1 MPSPPLRIG
10 VIGAA
15 RIAREFVAAV
25 AESPKVKVVAVG
37 SREAAKG
44 EAFAREFAVLRAH
57 GSYEALLADREIDAI
72 YNPLPNSLHAA
83 WSIRAIEA
91 GKHVL
96 CEKPI
101 AVTAAEARAMFAA
114 AKARKL
120 TLVEAFPYRA
130 HPQTLKMHE
139 LLQSGAIG
147 RLRMMQA
154 TIGFFVSDP
163 ANIRLSAPL
172 AGGALMD
179 GGCYPVSLVRQV
191 AGERPVR
198 VSASA
203 RWAASNVDDT
213 LLATLEHRSGFLA
226 QIACCIA
233 SGWHR
238 HALIAGENGHIETS
252 YLNHAPRG
260 GPSQVLLKRGTREDG
275 AVERIELPAANG
287 FLAEAESFADLV
299 ASGPSHWTGVSE
311 QESIDIMLTIE
322 ALLRSA
328 RSGTPVEVADS

>member
-1 MPSPPLRIG
+1 M
-10 VIGAA
+10 GAA

-25 AESPKVKVVAVG
+25 ASSSKVKVVAIG
-37 SREAAKG
+37 SRDAAKAA
-44 EAFAREFAVLRAH
+44 AFAREFNVGRSH
-57 GSYEALLADREIDAI
+57 GSYEALLADGEIDAI
-72 YNPLPNSLHAA
+72 YNPLPNSLHAS
-83 WSIRAIEA
+83 WSIRAVEA

-101 AVTAAEARAMFAA
+101 AVTAAEAGTMFAA
-114 AKARKL
+114 ARQHKV
-120 TLVEAFPYRA
+120 TLVEAYPYRA
-130 HPQTLKMHE
+130 HPQTLKMRE
-139 LLQSGAIG
+139 LLQAGAIG
-147 RLRMMQA
+147 RLRIMQA
-154 TIGFFVSDP
+154 TIGFMVSDP

-203 RWAASNVDDT
+203 RWAASKVDDT
-213 LLATLEHRSGFLA
+213 LLATLEHNSGFIA

-238 HALIAGENGHIETS
+238 HALIAGENGVLETS
-252 YLNHAPRG
+252 FLNHAPRG
-260 GPSQVLLKRGTREDG
+260 GPSMVLLKRGTREDG
-275 AVERIELPAANG
+275 VVERIEVPGANG

-299 ASGPSHWTGVSE
+299 ASGPTHWTGVSE

-328 RSGTPVEVADS
+328 RSGAPVDVPAA